1 MLKARDKL
9 GKYRITGRVGKGGFA
24 TVYRAYDTIEG
35 IAVALKIPH
44 ARLITKETLEDFRS
58 EVRLTASLDHPN
70 ILPMKNASYIGRRFV
85 IVYPLGETTLS
96 DRLKRRLSAR
106 TALGLADQL
115 LQAVAYAHG
124 RRIIHC
130 DIKPENVIL
139 FPDDRVR
146 LTDFGIAKVAFR
158 TRTLIGGGTGTFG
171 YLAPEQGIGR
181 PSLRSDVF
189 ALGLVLYRMFSGT
202 LPEWPYD
209 WPPAG
214 FARLRSNVHQDLVDL
229 LRRAME
235 LDERARFA
243 DAGAMLAAFRRIK
256 KHALRTAVR
265 RRRAKTTGDAKWKTV
280 RMREFRR
287 SHGKTLGAR
296 HACGKCH
303 GPVSQ
308 SMLHCPWCGTSR
320 RVFRGATTF
329 PARCRRCGRGIK
341 RDWPFCAWCYGGRV
355 QQPANRHYSDARY
368 VARCSACKGDLMSF
382 MRYCPWCR
390 TKVTRRWKIGDQ
402 KAKCSG
408 CGWGVLADYWI
419 KCPWCGRAVRGDK

>member
-9 GKYRITGRVGKGGFA
+9 GKYRITGRVGNGTFA

-35 IAVALKIPH
+35 IPVALKIPH
-44 ARLITKETLEDFRS
+44 TRLVTKETLDDFRK

-70 ILPMKNASYIGRRFV
+70 ILPMKNASYIGKHFV
-85 IVYPLGETTLS
+85 IVYPLGSGTLAE
-96 DRLKRRLSAR
+96 RLKRRMTAR
-106 TALGLADQL
+106 TAMHLAEQL
-115 LQAVAYAHG
+115 LEAVAYAHE

-189 ALGLVLYRMFSGT
+189 AVGLVLYRMFAGV

-209 WPPAG
+209 WPPVG
-214 FARLRSNVHQDLVDL
+214 IDRLRRNVHPDFVRL
-229 LRRAME
+229 LRRATE
-235 LDERARFA
+235 LDERARFV
-243 DAGAMLAAFRRIK
+243 DAGDMLAAFRRVK
-256 KHALRTAVR
+256 PRALRTAARKRKKKSV
-265 RRRAKTTGDAKWKTV
+265 GDARWKTI

-287 SHGKTLGAR
+287 RYGRTLEAR
-296 HACGKCH
+296 HACGKCG
-303 GPVSQ
+303 GPLSET
-308 SMLHCPWCGTSR
+308 MFHCPWCGVAR
-320 RVFRGATTF
+320 RNFRETPRF

-341 RDWPFCAWCYGGRV
+341 RDWPYCAWCYGGTV
-355 QQPANRHYSDARY
+355 QQPSDRHYSDVRY
-368 VARCSACKGDLMSF
+368 AARCSTCKGDLMSF

-390 TKVTRRWKIGDQ
+390 TKVTKKWKVKDE
-402 KAKCSG
+402 KTKC
-408 CGWGVLADYWI
+408 
-419 KCPWCGRAVRGDK
+419 

>member
-9 GKYRITGRVGKGGFA
+9 GKYRITGRVGKGAFA

-44 ARLITKETLEDFRS
+44 THLITKETLDDFRK

-70 ILPMKNASYIGRRFV
+70 ILPMKNAGYIGKRFV
-85 IVYPLGETTLS
+85 IVYALGSGTLAK
-96 DRLKRRLSAR
+96 RLKRRM
-106 TALGLADQL
+106 TAKTAMQLAEQL
-115 LQAVAYAHG
+115 LAAVAYAHE

-139 FPDDRVR
+139 FPDDRIR

-189 ALGLVLYRMFSGT
+189 ALGLVLYRMFAGV

-209 WPPAG
+209 WPPG
-214 FARLRSNVHQDLVDL
+214 GIDRLRRNMHPDFVSF
-229 LRRAME
+229 LRRATE
-235 LDERARFA
+235 LDERARFV
-243 DAGAMLAAFRRIK
+243 DAGDMLAAFRRVK
-256 KHALRTAVR
+256 PRALRTAAR
-265 RRRAKTTGDAKWKTV
+265 RRKKKAAGHGRWKTV

-287 SHGKTLGAR
+287 RYGRTLEAR
-296 HACGKCH
+296 HACGKCG
-303 GPVSQ
+303 GPVSEI
-308 SMLHCPWCGTSR
+308 MFHCPWCGTARRHPRGTSR
-320 RVFRGATTF
+320 F
-329 PARCRRCGRGIK
+329 PAHCRRCGRGIK
-341 RDWPFCAWCYGGRV
+341 RDWRFCAWCYGGTV
-355 QQPANRHYSDARY
+355 QQPADRHYSDVRY
-368 VARCSACKGDLMSF
+368 TARCSTCKGDLMPF

-390 TKVTRRWKIGDQ
+390 TKVTKKWNVNDEKT
-402 KAKCSG
+402 KCSR
-408 CGWGVLADYWI
+408 CGWGVLPDYWV
-419 KCPWCGRAVRGDK
+419 KCPWCGKKVEK